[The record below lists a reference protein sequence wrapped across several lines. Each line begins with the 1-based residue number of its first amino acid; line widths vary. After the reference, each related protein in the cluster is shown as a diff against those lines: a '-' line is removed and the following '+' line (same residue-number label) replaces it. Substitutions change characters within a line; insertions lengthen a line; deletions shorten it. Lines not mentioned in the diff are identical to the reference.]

1 MFEKNL
7 AISDLLDTYSAV
19 LSDRHREL
27 LDYYY
32 NQDLSLSEI
41 AELVGISRQG
51 VRDGIKK
58 AEEEL
63 FFLEE
68 RLHLLQKTNSLR
80 KVAAR
85 LLENADESTER
96 AVGETVMESLLPAQQ
111 IVKIVHEELI
121 TLMGSDSPKL
131 EISSRPPTVVMMVG
145 LQGTGKTT
153 HAAKIA
159 GMYKK
164 KGKKVK
170 TSNT

>member
-58 AEEEL
+58 AEDEL

-68 RLHLLQKTNSLR
+68 RLHLYKKTESVR
-80 KVAAR
+80 AAAER
-85 LLENADESTER
+85 LLANADENTAHAVREMMR
-96 AVGETVMESLLPAQQ
+96 AA
-111 IVKIVHEELI
+111 
-121 TLMGSDSPKL
+121 
-131 EISSRPPTVVMMVG
+131 G
-145 LQGTGKTT
+145 LQSEVEG
-153 HAAKIA
+153 A
-159 GMYKK
+159 
-164 KGKKVK
+164 
-170 TSNT
+170 

>member
-80 KVAAR
+80 KAAAR

-96 AVGETVMESLLPAQQ
+96 AVGEMLQAAGVEL
-111 IVKIVHEELI
+111 EEE
-121 TLMGSDSPKL
+121 G
-131 EISSRPPTVVMMVG
+131 V
-145 LQGTGKTT
+145 
-153 HAAKIA
+153 
-159 GMYKK
+159 
-164 KGKKVK
+164 
-170 TSNT
+170 

>member
-32 NQDLSLSEI
+32 NQDLSLAEI

-68 RLHLLQKTNSLR
+68 RLHLHQRANSLR
-80 KVAAR
+80 EAAEH
-85 LLENADESTER
+85 LLADADEYTAHAVQVMLRAAGITE
-96 AVGETVMESLLPAQQ
+96 
-111 IVKIVHEELI
+111 EE
-121 TLMGSDSPKL
+121 G
-131 EISSRPPTVVMMVG
+131 V
-145 LQGTGKTT
+145 
-153 HAAKIA
+153 
-159 GMYKK
+159 
-164 KGKKVK
+164 
-170 TSNT
+170 

>member
-32 NQDLSLSEI
+32 NQDLSLAEI

-68 RLHLLQKTNSLR
+68 RLHLHQRANSLR
-80 KVAAR
+80 EAAER
-85 LLENADESTER
+85 LLADADEHTAHAVQVMLRAAGITE
-96 AVGETVMESLLPAQQ
+96 
-111 IVKIVHEELI
+111 EE
-121 TLMGSDSPKL
+121 G
-131 EISSRPPTVVMMVG
+131 V
-145 LQGTGKTT
+145 
-153 HAAKIA
+153 
-159 GMYKK
+159 
-164 KGKKVK
+164 
-170 TSNT
+170 

>member
-32 NQDLSLSEI
+32 NQDLSLAEI

-68 RLHLLQKTNSLR
+68 RLHLHERANSLR
-80 KVAAR
+80 EAAER
-85 LLENADESTER
+85 LLADADENTTR
-96 AVGETVMESLLPAQQ
+96 AIQELLLAA
-111 IVKIVHEELI
+111 
-121 TLMGSDSPKL
+121 
-131 EISSRPPTVVMMVG
+131 G
-145 LQGTGKTT
+145 LQPEGEG
-153 HAAKIA
+153 A
-159 GMYKK
+159 
-164 KGKKVK
+164 
-170 TSNT
+170 